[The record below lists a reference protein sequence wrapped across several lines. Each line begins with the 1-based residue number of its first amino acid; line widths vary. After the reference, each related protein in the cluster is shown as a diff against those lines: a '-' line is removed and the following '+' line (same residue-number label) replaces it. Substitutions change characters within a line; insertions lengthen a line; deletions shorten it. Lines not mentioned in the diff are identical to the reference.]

1 MPAEGFS
8 PAAATH
14 ALKLW
19 AIITKAACAAYL
31 QNYISHH

>member
-14 ALKLW
+14 ALKRW
-19 AIITKAACAAYL
+19 ATITKAACAAYANNKGL
-31 QNYISHH
+31 G

>member
-14 ALKLW
+14 ALKRW
-19 AIITKAACAAYL
+19 ATITKAACAAYATNKVL
-31 QNYISHH
+31 G

>member
-8 PAAATH
+8 PAEATH

-19 AIITKAACAAYL
+19 ATVTKTACAAYR
-31 QNYISHH
+31 IT